1 MKKLG
6 KEIDLL
12 ANYPKSKRDLNARL
26 DSKSI
31 ESRIIGRKFGFD
43 YFDGDRNFGYGG
55 FTYNPKFWQ
64 PVIPTI
70 RDFYGLTGSSCVLD
84 VGCAKGYFLY
94 DLQLLIPTIS
104 IKGLDISE
112 YAIENSKIEV
122 KNNLLVGNATSLPF
136 ENNSFDL
143 VISVNTIHNLDKHNC
158 AIAVKEIERV
168 SSGKSFIT
176 VDAYKNNLEKKR
188 MEAWNLTAQTIMSV
202 DEWKNFFLEV
212 GYTGDYYWFTP

>member
-64 PVIPTI
+64 PVVPTI
-70 RDFYGLTGSSCVLD
+70 RDFYGLTGSSSVLD

-158 AIAVKEIERV
+158 AIALKEIERV

-176 VDAYKNNLEKKR
+176 VDAYKNDLEKKR

>member
-26 DSKSI
+26 DSKST

-70 RDFYGLTGSSCVLD
+70 RDFYGLTGSSSVLD

-112 YAIENSKIEV
+112 YAIQNSKIEV

-136 ENNSFDL
+136 GKNSFDL
-143 VISVNTIHNLDKHNC
+143 VISINTIHNLDRDNC
-158 AIAVKEIERV
+158 AIALKEIERV
-168 SSGKSFIT
+168 SRGKSFIT
-176 VDAYKNNLEKKR
+176 VDAYKNDLEKKR

>member
-158 AIAVKEIERV
+158 AIALKEIERV

-176 VDAYKNNLEKKR
+176 VDAYKNDLEKKR

>member
-158 AIAVKEIERV
+158 AIALKEIERV

>member
-158 AIAVKEIERV
+158 AIALKEIDRV
-168 SSGKSFIT
+168 SGGNTFIT